1 MIDAKLRALG
11 GFPADCKKEA
21 LKAIEPGA
29 DARVVISAALVK
41 RIGNGEYKR
50 GRADLERLISNLRIE
65 RLLRRISEQ
74 SKQSTGHN
82 SSGLLPAGLL

>member
-11 GFPADCKKEA
+11 GFLADCKKEA

-74 SKQSTGHN
+74 SKQSTVHN
-82 SSGLLPAGLL
+82 STGSLLAAL